1 MASGSGNLYTTLDDV
16 KSYLPADFANI
27 GEYSDALLTQDIRDA
42 GRTIDTRVNRQYAV
56 PFPATTDTPDTPE
69 DIQTYAKQLASEYA
83 KIRADRS
90 EAPELDEDGNSSL
103 MRFVFT
109 QLKDLNTN
117 ATQLADSGTKPEK
130 AYITEIGSS
139 N

>member
-1 MASGSGNLYTTLDDV
+1 MASSSGPLYTTLTDV
-16 KSYLPADFANI
+16 QSYLPAGFATI

-42 GRTIDTRVNRQYAV
+42 GRTIDTRVNRQYTV
-56 PFPATTDTPDTPE
+56 PFPATTDDPNTPE
-69 DIQTYAKQLASEYA
+69 DIQTYAKMLASQYA

-90 EAPELDEDGNSSL
+90 EAPELDESGNSSL
-103 MRFVFT
+103 MRFVFA

-117 ATQLADSGTKPEK
+117 TTQLADSGTKPEK

-139 N
+139 